1 MVEASIGA
9 PVERPSLAAV
19 AGYGISAWALLFALP
34 HVYWGLGGRAGLSG
48 TVGAANLHL
57 FDDPWVQAIGLWGVA
72 LLCAIAAL
80 YGLALAQAWGRV
92 VPRWLLGWDA
102 VAASALLALR
112 GAAGIVEAGLVQ
124 RGLVAAPDDPDVWL
138 VVHSS
143 LLLWSPGFLAG
154 AALFAAAAWGLRRQK
169 AGR

>member
-80 YGLALAQAWGRV
+80 YGLAVARPCGRV
-92 VPRWLLGWDA
+92 VPRWLLLGDA
-102 VAASALLALR
+102 LAACALLGLR
-112 GAAGIVEAGLVQ
+112 GASGVLVAGLAQ
-124 RGLVAAPDDPDVWL
+124 LGLVAVPDDPDIWQ